1 MFLSGTLT
9 GKYYRL
15 EIHPTSNVSGIMVV
29 AQAKSG
35 KRCGHRRQPH
45 SDCVILRKLPVKPLR
60 TVAANGYQC
69 LKESSAWLVM

>member
-15 EIHPTSNVSGIMVV
+15 EFHPPFHVSGIMVV
-29 AQAKSG
+29 VQAKSG
-35 KRCGHRRQPH
+35 KRCGLRRQPH
-45 SDCVILRKLPVKPLR
+45 CGCIILRKLPVKPLR

-69 LKESSAWLVM
+69 IKESSAWLVM